1 MCLGW
6 YGDKT
11 NFMVT
16 IMNDTERAQCTFVD
30 LPSYTIY
37 SATGSF
43 FIPTLVMFFVY
54 FKIYRAFA
62 KHRARQIYRQKV
74 FDHYHNF
81 SVLLLLLVIL
91 HLHSSSWLT
100 QPM

>member
-1 MCLGW
+1 MANRNKRTAGIMIISVWVLAAVISLSPALGW

-11 NFMVT
+11 NYRLVNESLSSSSTVM
-16 IMNDTERAQCTFVD
+16 MLRAQCTFVD

-62 KHRARQIYRQKV
+62 KV
-74 FDHYHNF
+74 CC
-81 SVLLLLLVIL
+81 L
-91 HLHSSSWLT
+91 
-100 QPM
+100 